1 MNTLSCVAMQLW
13 LPGPGLPHCEELFPS
28 LPSPCPGTPE
38 LCSSLLLWHAAVSFS
53 SLESSP
59 KWTTVAISKQSF
71 FFFFLIQCLGVQI
84 MFMIVA
90 KIMEWKVGLL
100 PKKRRKIYL
109 TKLKWFRPS
118 LRFLKLGP
126 PKVLCPSSLPGVG
139 SCSWDPTRVAWH
151 TAMAPGGLENHC
163 YSGILL
169 ASALCVR
176 DRQLSGLLTPS
187 LAPSQWKRGAHGDSK
202 WV

>member
-1 MNTLSCVAMQLW
+1 MNGYLVLCSNAAVIARTRTPPLRGTGPLSSLPTPWYSWALLSSIALARSCV
-13 LPGPGLPHCEELFPS
+13 
-28 LPSPCPGTPE
+28 LPSVET
-38 LCSSLLLWHAAVSFS
+38 
-53 SLESSP
+53 SP
-59 KWTTVAISKQSF
+59 KRTTVAVSKQS

-84 MFMIVA
+84 MFVIVA

-126 PKVLCPSSLPGVG
+126 AKVLCPSSLPEVG
-139 SCSWDPTRVAWH
+139 SCLWDPTRVARH
-151 TAMAPGGLENHC
+151 TAMAPGGLGNHC

-169 ASALCVR
+169 ASALCIR
-176 DRQLSGLLTPS
+176 DRQISGLSSLT
-187 LAPSQWKRGAHGDSK
+187 A
-202 WV
+202 

>member
-1 MNTLSCVAMQLW
+1 MNTLSCVAMKLW

-38 LCSSLLLWHAAVSFS
+38 LCSSLLLWHAAVSLPS
-53 SLESSP
+53 GESSP
-59 KWTTVAISKQSF
+59 KWTTVAISKQ

-84 MFMIVA
+84 MFVIVA

-118 LRFLKLGP
+118 LRFLKLGLLRFSALLACLRWGAARETQQAWHGTQRWP
-126 PKVLCPSSLPGVG
+126 LEAWRITVTVEFFWHLLCVLEIGSSLGF
-139 SCSWDPTRVAWH
+139 
-151 TAMAPGGLENHC
+151 
-163 YSGILL
+163 
-169 ASALCVR
+169 
-176 DRQLSGLLTPS
+176 S
-187 LAPSQWKRGAHGDSK
+187 LPA
-202 WV
+202 